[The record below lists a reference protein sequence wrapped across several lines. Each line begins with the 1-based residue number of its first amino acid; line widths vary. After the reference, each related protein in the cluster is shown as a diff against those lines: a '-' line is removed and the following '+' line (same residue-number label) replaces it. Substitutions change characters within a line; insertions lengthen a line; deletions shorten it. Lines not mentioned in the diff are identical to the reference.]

1 MRLQTVGMA
10 NGHSYELPITQSD
23 VAETVGLTLVHI
35 NRVLQRL
42 RATGLITRN
51 KRLVIN
57 DAQAL
62 KEFGEKTESGR
73 RRQMDAKIEPA
84 DELASLFEDL
94 QDSEI
99 NGEIGWF
106 FDGVWRAKIGDPWKG
121 YCAAADGL
129 PSFGEAA
136 RWLCDQALHLY
147 PDSDFAKEYLR
158 THPGYR
164 AHFP

>member
-1 MRLQTVGMA
+1 
-10 NGHSYELPITQSD
+10 
-23 VAETVGLTLVHI
+23 
-35 NRVLQRL
+35 
-42 RATGLITRN
+42 
-51 KRLVIN
+51 
-57 DAQAL
+57 
-62 KEFGEKTESGR
+62 
-73 RRQMDAKIEPA
+73 MDAKIEPA
-84 DELASLFEDL
+84 DEPASLFEDL

-121 YCAAADGL
+121 YCAGAEGL
-129 PSFGEAA
+129 PSLGEAA

-164 AHFP
+164 AHFPREKPTPPGAVRTGRVRSPVARRHRR